1 MSQKQK
7 ILELKPD
14 EMWELYH
21 DKINDLMLEEK
32 KARNENNVEECSKVC
47 SQIVSFELFNF
58 SSNQL
63 LMRTG

>member
-1 MSQKQK
+1 
-7 ILELKPD
+7 
-14 EMWELYH
+14 MWEPYH